1 MLRVRVRRLVTS
13 GALVAGLTVSGLAL
27 ATGEAA
33 AVSKSKIQV
42 VAHRGDSNDAP
53 EATLAAFGDA
63 IRDGADAIEFDIKF
77 TSDGVPVAMHD
88 HTVDRTT
95 DGKQCDGLVS
105 SLTWAVLH
113 MCDAGSWFGH
123 AFSDEH
129 VPSVDEAVT
138 YIAKH
143 SKTTKIYLHIN
154 FSGLTESQAKRLVK
168 VVKDDH
174 LNTSRTT
181 YVGENETEMKY
192 LKKAGGHRLGR
203 MVHTAADWKLTK
215 YPVLVPYSAYTS
227 VVNAH
232 YIKKAVKRGQLV
244 LPVQGHPL
252 TLAQIVN
259 DGANGVYLNNLESGL
274 EYLGRPKPAPA
285 PKPAPPAPKP
295 APAPS
300 TPAPPTTLPAD
311 LPVTPPA
318 DPPVTPAADPPV
330 TPPADPP
337 VDPPVDPPADPP
349 VDPPADPPATT
360 PTDGGT
366 SP

>member
-1 MLRVRVRRLVTS
+1 MRRLVTS

-27 ATGEAA
+27 GTGEAA

-42 VAHRGDSNDAP
+42 VAHRGDTRDAP

-63 IRDGADAIEFDIKF
+63 LADGADAIEFDIKF

-88 HTVDRTT
+88 HTADRTT
-95 DGKQCDGLVS
+95 SGRHCAGLIS
-105 SLTWAVLH
+105 SLTWSVLR

-123 AFSDEH
+123 AFSAQR

-138 YIAKH
+138 YVAKR
-143 SKTTKIYLHIN
+143 SSTAKIYLHIN
-154 FSGLTESQAKRLVK
+154 YTGLTKSQAKRLVK

-181 YVGENETEMKY
+181 FVGENETEMHY
-192 LKKAGGHRLGR
+192 LRKAGAHRLGR
-203 MVHTAADWKLTK
+203 MVHVASDWKLTK
-215 YPVLVPYSAYTS
+215 YPVLVPYSLYPS

-232 YIKKAVKRGQLV
+232 YIKKAVRRGQLV

-252 TLAQIVN
+252 TLAQIVR

-274 EYLGRPKPAPA
+274 KYLGRAKPKPAPQ
-285 PKPAPPAPKP
+285 PAPVPPPVPEPARP
-295 APAPS
+295 AE
-300 TPAPPTTLPAD
+300 
-311 LPVTPPA
+311 PPA
-318 DPPVTPAADPPV
+318 DGAA
-330 TPPADPP
+330 
-337 VDPPVDPPADPP
+337 
-349 VDPPADPPATT
+349 
-360 PTDGGT
+360 